1 MASFLE
7 FPESPVNTV
16 VPERHSQ
23 KRWGTPKGEQEEERP
38 AFRAGKGQAFLI
50 CEPREGH
57 RESIGAKGQWCA
69 LVKDISYCKAN
80 RLQAFLT
87 ENSGNFCLIP
97 IDNRRPSG

>member
-16 VPERHSQ
+16 VPERHS
-23 KRWGTPKGEQEEERP
+23 RGRVTVR
-38 AFRAGKGQAFLI
+38 QAHGLSKV
-50 CEPREGH
+50 EG